1 MQVQPSL
8 VLLQKTLLHVEGL
21 GRQLYPDL
29 DLWETAKPHLE
40 RWNTRQLS
48 PFTFVKKMKESFP
61 DLVNEVPNLPA
72 YLSAFSSLNEIVVLK
87 RKELFLQEQALEREK
102 RNRRRGFLWIGVLF
116 LALGLGVTPLLESGI
131 YESDHARVILSSAFI
146 GLGGCFLY
154 FSR

>member
-40 RWNTRQLS
+40 RWNSRQLS
-48 PFTFVKKMKESFP
+48 PFTFAKKMKESFP

-72 YLSAFSSLNEIVVLK
+72 YLSAFSSLNELVVLK
-87 RKELFLQEQALEREK
+87 RKELFLREQALEREK
-102 RNRRRGFLWIGVLF
+102 RNRRRGFLWIGMLF

-146 GLGGCFLY
+146 RLGGCFLY